1 MSAVSCSVH
10 TVHICHSEGPIE
22 DHVLMGIVG
31 NLPAWGNLERIRID
45 RLVLLY
51 ESRIEMVISVQQKL
65 RRSNGRGVIAQVCV
79 QQRSDYHVLLVDLER
94 LTPAVAPPQNRDAR
108 VSVVKNQEHRRVGE
122 FEIGVMLV

>member
-45 RLVLLY
+45 RVVLQY

-65 RRSNGRGVIAQVCV
+65 RRSDGRGVIAQVCV
-79 QQRSDYHVLLVDLER
+79 QHRSDYHVLLVDLER
-94 LTPAVAPPQNRDAR
+94 LAPAIASSPKRDAR
-108 VSVVKNQEHRRVGE
+108 VSVVKNKEHRRIGE
-122 FEIGVMLV
+122 FKIGVVLV

>member
-65 RRSNGRGVIAQVCV
+65 RRCDGRGVIAQVCV
-79 QQRSDYHVLLVDLER
+79 QHRSDYHVLLVYLEH
-94 LTPAVAPPQNRDAR
+94 LAAAVATPHNLDAR
-108 VSVVKNQEHRRVGE
+108 VSIVENQEPRR
-122 FEIGVMLV
+122 IG